1 MNPNKKPRYIKK
13 AVKNEVDKETNF
25 KCAWCGVNLM
35 ERHHIKEHAV
45 GGSNEAD
52 NLILLCPNCHTDVH
66 KGKITS
72 EELRARKKR
81 LSGEVNRN
89 SGNITFTE
97 KSKIL
102 IGGNTFINTPD
113 IIMHNGEVVLRIIP
127 KNKNMLVSLK
137 LYNKEKEL
145 ICWMNENRWWVEN
158 EAVFD
163 TMQSKIFFQLMYT
176 ETIFLS
182 IKADEINDCLEL
194 SGRIY
199 LNGYLLQFDKDNITY
214 LDASHQN
221 LVTFKGNVM
230 KNCGCAFKFETNN

>member
-1 MNPNKKPRYIKK
+1 MNTTNKSRYIRKS
-13 AVKNEVDKETNF
+13 VKNEVDQETNF

-35 ERHHIKEHAV
+35 ERHHITEYAV

-66 KGKITS
+66 KGKI
-72 EELRARKKR
+72 EDCELRSRKKL
-81 LSGEVNRN
+81 LSGEINRN

-113 IIMHNGEVVLRIIP
+113 IIRHNGEVVLRIIP

-137 LYNKEKEL
+137 LYNQKREL

-163 TMQSKIFFQLMYT
+163 TIQSKSLFTLKYT
-176 ETIFLS
+176 ETIFFS
-182 IKADEINDCLEL
+182 IQADEKNDCIEL

-214 LDASHQN
+214 LNPDNQN
-221 LVTFKGNVM
+221 IATFRGCTIE
-230 KNCGCAFKFETNN
+230 NCGCAVNLETNN